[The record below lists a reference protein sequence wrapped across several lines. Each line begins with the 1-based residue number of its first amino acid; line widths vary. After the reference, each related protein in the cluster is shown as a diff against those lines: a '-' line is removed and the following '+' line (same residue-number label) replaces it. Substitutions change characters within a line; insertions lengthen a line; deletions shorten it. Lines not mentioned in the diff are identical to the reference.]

1 MIFREDCLNQNQA
14 GPSERSGGNNCLLI
28 SKLEPTARTPIMIGA
43 AWPVQLF
50 VSYLSSDFFAVYG
63 HDSLFVFASKW
74 CVHNSN
80 VSFMYMYIRNEK
92 TLKAL

>member
-1 MIFREDCLNQNQA
+1 MEEIIVCLFPNWCPLPA
-14 GPSERSGGNNCLLI
+14 P
-28 SKLEPTARTPIMIGA
+28 PIMIGA

-74 CVHNSN
+74 CIHNSD